1 MKIRILDRAERDLED
16 GVRFYERQGAGL
28 GRYFF
33 QSVAEDIGSLA
44 RLGGIHRRVFGH
56 HQLLCR
62 RFPYAVYH
70 EIEGDIVSVNA
81 VVDCRRNPVWVRRRL
96 AH

>member
-16 GVRFYERQGAGL
+16 GVRFYEQQSAGL
-28 GRYFF
+28 GGYFF
-33 QSVAEDIGSLA
+33 QSVADDIGSLT
-44 RLGGIHRRVFGH
+44 RLGGIHRRVHGH

-62 RFPYAVYH
+62 TFPYAVYY
-70 EIEGDIVSVNA
+70 EVDGDVVSVNA
-81 VVDCRRNPVWVRRRL
+81 VVDCRRNPGWIRRHL

>member
-16 GVRFYERQGAGL
+16 GVRFYDQQSAGL
-28 GRYFF
+28 GGYFF
-33 QSVAEDIGSLA
+33 QSVADDIGSLA
-44 RLGGIHRRVFGH
+44 RLGGIHRRVHGH

-62 RFPYAVYH
+62 TFPYALYYEVV
-70 EIEGDIVSVNA
+70 GDVVFVNF
-81 VVDCRRNPVWVRRRL
+81 VLDCWCYLCWFGRHL